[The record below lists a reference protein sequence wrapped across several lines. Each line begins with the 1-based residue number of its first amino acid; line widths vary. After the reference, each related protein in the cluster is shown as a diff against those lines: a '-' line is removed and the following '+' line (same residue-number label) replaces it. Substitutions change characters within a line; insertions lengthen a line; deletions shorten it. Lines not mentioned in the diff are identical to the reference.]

1 MNKFSR
7 VFLFGALALVMLTAA
22 CASEEGTP
30 TAAETLL
37 PVDLTPSPAVTDDGT
52 LPTETETPSTAETL
66 EVTETATPD
75 AVQLTPTADGSQT
88 PSIPVTGDDV
98 ILLECQ
104 FCVDGKA
111 HTLLVFSEDT
121 TFEIMAPAA
130 SVATPGPDDGCN
142 TVDTFNGKQL
152 VLCRAEENTSIT
164 LNICTDANN
173 CTELSV
179 DLQACPVS
187 ANTPEPGGSTN
198 TPEPGAATPTATV
211 ETVESPTTS
220 APTSTPTP

>member
-1 MNKFSR
+1 MNKFSHI
-7 VFLFGALALVMLTAA
+7 FLFGALALVMLTAA

-30 TAAETLL
+30 TAVETLL
-37 PVDLTPSPAVTDDGT
+37 PVDLTSSPAVTDDET
-52 LPTETETPSTAETL
+52 LTAETETPSMTETL

-75 AVQLTPTADGSQT
+75 AAQLTPTADGSQT
-88 PSIPVTGDDV
+88 PSTPVTGDDV

-104 FCVDGKA
+104 FCVDSKA
-111 HTLLVFSEDT
+111 HTLLVLSEDA
-121 TFEIMAPAA
+121 TFEIVAPAA

-142 TVDTFNGKQL
+142 TVDTFNDKQL

-173 CTELSV
+173 CTELAV

-187 ANTPEPGGSTN
+187 ANTPEPSSLTS
-198 TPEPGAATPTATV
+198 TPEPGIATPTATV
-211 ETVESPTTS
+211 EAGESPTTG